1 MSVLHILPK
10 GVAKQKRVLLTTLS
24 PGCSTR
30 LEQLRRKTRYSHEIM
45 RLQVQRRKQSVI
57 DVVRPSGTRTHFL
70 PSQDD
75 GDDRDGDDGHVGHH
89 GEAVEEERSL

>member
-1 MSVLHILPK
+1 
-10 GVAKQKRVLLTTLS
+10 
-24 PGCSTR
+24 
-30 LEQLRRKTRYSHEIM
+30 M